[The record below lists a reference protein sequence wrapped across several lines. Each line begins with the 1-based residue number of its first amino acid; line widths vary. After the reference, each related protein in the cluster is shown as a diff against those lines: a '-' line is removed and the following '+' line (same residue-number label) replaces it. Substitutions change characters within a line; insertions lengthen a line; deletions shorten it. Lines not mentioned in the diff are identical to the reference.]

1 MHNESKWELGA
12 GINQAI
18 GYEGKSSKKAKD
30 TKIQKIH
37 RYKVLT
43 APNAT
48 PRVKEALRNFMETGK
63 AWFQPLDLGF
73 SYCHIDL
80 YAPSVGFE
88 TQQFECKVDR
98 DSVQLLIHS
107 FFIIVSPAKTEH

>member
-1 MHNESKWELGA
+1 MRNESEWELGA
-12 GINQAI
+12 GINRAI
-18 GYEGKSSKKAKD
+18 GYEGKSSKTAKGWY
-30 TKIQKIH
+30 

-43 APNAT
+43 APNPI
-48 PRVKEALRNFMETGK
+48 PRVKEALRDFMETGK
-63 AWFQPLDLGF
+63 AWFQPPDLDF

-80 YAPSVGFE
+80 YAPSVDFE

-107 FFIIVSPAKTEH
+107 LFFS